1 MNWQDRVIAGFLVF
15 QAVLSAATLV
25 WLAGQL
31 PWSTLAS
38 IGPLSLLALVAGI
51 ASFKRRRWAR
61 IAGVAVFLAQIVS
74 VSTPS
79 FFFALWLGVQFNV
92 RLGWF
97 DAGEIGVNLL
107 ALGFCVWAAVRL
119 VANERA
125 A

>member
-74 VSTPS
+74 VSTP
-79 FFFALWLGVQFNV
+79 
-92 RLGWF
+92 
-97 DAGEIGVNLL
+97 
-107 ALGFCVWAAVRL
+107 
-119 VANERA
+119 
-125 A
+125 